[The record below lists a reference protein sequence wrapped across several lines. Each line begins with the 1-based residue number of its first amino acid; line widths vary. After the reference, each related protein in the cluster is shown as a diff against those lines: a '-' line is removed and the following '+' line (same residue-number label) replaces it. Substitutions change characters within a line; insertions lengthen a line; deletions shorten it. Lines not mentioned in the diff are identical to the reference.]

1 MLSPSTNIFPA
12 PETVPGEKT
21 YLPGFGQPMNYYPDG
36 KGKDRPFPS
45 VLNPT
50 DMNQSR
56 TILEL
61 TTLREFKM
69 LQIMNQITDKPN
81 WNIKV
86 FDEAVAEKWKSE
98 ALALTNEDITEAMMN
113 WVIDELRYKAS
124 IFSQTGAVSVYTGD
138 VVKSD
143 SALPESFK
151 HQLQAA
157 VKALEDVPEKD
168 KDWHPGSNG
177 MVLDLVH
184 PSLFPLVYGRSRV
197 LERGR
202 VTLEDCIAR
211 CGEGIEVPV
220 PTEEESKVDP
230 PPPHCDSLPY
240 RILGET
246 YSRKFQWLP
255 CEVDI
260 SSDKAKITSY
270 INNLHPE
277 KHKALYGLI
286 EQVIDATIPLWNTSL
301 APTVEVKWNRR
312 TRIHYSASLDEGEE
326 VERPEPGTFV
336 APTDPPQL
344 DLREQFREKGL
355 QVIVKLAN
363 IHLTPDNNHYA
374 GGTWH
379 VEGQLNEHICATAL
393 YYYSNENTANSTL
406 AFRQQSDAVGVTYTN
421 YAQDEHDFLEI
432 VYGCRNGD
440 PGVQIVG
447 GVHTREGRLLT
458 FPNILQHQVQ
468 PFGLKDASKPG
479 HRKILALFLVDPHIR
494 VLSTANVPPQQ
505 RDWWAGRLNE
515 VGTGLDRLPQELKDE
530 VFGEVQGGFPISLEE
545 AKELRKELMEERK
558 RIQVKHGYAFEYKQ
572 FSLCEH

>member
-1 MLSPSTNIFPA
+1 MQSPFTNTSS
-12 PETVPGEKT
+12 EEQTC
-21 YLPGFGQPMNYYPDG
+21 LPGFGQPLNYYPDG
-36 KGKDRPFPS
+36 EGKDRPFPS
-45 VLNPT
+45 ALNPK
-50 DMNQSR
+50 DMDKGR
-56 TILEL
+56 TVLAL

-81 WNIKV
+81 WNTKV
-86 FDEAVAEKWKSE
+86 FDEAITEKWKSE
-98 ALALTNEDITEAMMN
+98 ALALTDEDITEAMMR

-124 IFSQTGAVSVYTGD
+124 VFSQTGAVSVFTGD

-143 SALPESFK
+143 SALPETFK
-151 HQLQAA
+151 LALQAA
-157 VKALEDVPEKD
+157 VGALEDVPEKD
-168 KDWHPGSNG
+168 QDWHPGSNG

-202 VTLEDCIAR
+202 LSLGDCIAR
-211 CGEGIEVPV
+211 CGEGIEIPV
-220 PTEEESKVDP
+220 PTEEESKINA
-230 PPPHCDSLPY
+230 HRDSLPY
-240 RILGET
+240 RILGKT

-255 CEVDI
+255 CEVDT

-277 KHKALYGLI
+277 RHKVLYGLI
-286 EQVIDATIPLWNTSL
+286 EQVIDAAIPLWNMSL
-301 APTVEVKWNRR
+301 APTVECKWGYWRSG
-312 TRIHYSASLDEGEE
+312 TRVNYSGISGEDAEG

-336 APTDPPQL
+336 APTNPPQL
-344 DLREQFREKGL
+344 DLREQFKEKGL

-363 IHLTPDNNHYA
+363 IQLTPENNHYA
-374 GGTWH
+374 GGSWH

-393 YYYSNENTANSTL
+393 YYYSNENIADSTL
-406 AFRQQSDAVGVTYTN
+406 AFRQQSSTGTYGMN
-421 YAQDEHDFLEI
+421 YAQDEHAFLEI
-432 VYGCRNGD
+432 IYGCSNND
-440 PGVQIVG
+440 PGVQFVG

-505 RDWWAGRLNE
+505 RDWWAER
-515 VGTGLDRLPQELKDE
+515 VGEACTGLDRLPQELKDE
-530 VFGEVQGGFPISLEE
+530 VFSEVQGGFPISLEE

-558 RIQVKHGYAFEYKQ
+558 RFQVKHHSAFEYLQ